1 MEARLSSC
9 SPSDRSDINN
19 RMRPIRWACAV
30 RQDIKVPVPWW
41 WTLPLHSKMN
51 WVPLSCPDPSNN
63 NVTTASP
70 PAPVP
75 PDGKPFPSNGN
86 PPVSP
91 PQSELQRGRH
101 AHSLKSRA
109 VQRQGCERGVR
120 EVAAARQAE
129 GLQPGAA
136 PADLHHAF
144 VRNALGTQNRK
155 AGQKA
160 QETETWIY

>member
-1 MEARLSSC
+1 ME
-9 SPSDRSDINN
+9 
-19 RMRPIRWACAV
+19 
-30 RQDIKVPVPWW
+30 
-41 WTLPLHSKMN
+41 TLL
-51 WVPLSCPDPSNN
+51 
-63 NVTTASP
+63 
-70 PAPVP
+70 
-75 PDGKPFPSNGN
+75 
-86 PPVSP
+86 VSP
-91 PQSELQRGRH
+91 PQSELQSGRH

-160 QETETWIY
+160 QETETWDLLMVHWSRLPVTSTAA